1 MPETVGENNLK
12 NYKIL
17 SLSSRG
23 NLWTSSSMIPNS
35 RTLSKLFFE
44 DG

>member
-1 MPETVGENNLK
+1 MSKTAEEDNLE

-17 SLSSRG
+17 SLSSRR

-35 RTLSKLFFE
+35 KTLSKLFFE
-44 DG
+44 DC